1 MAELGRPEE
10 VAKNSPDKLCLS
22 NLTPMSR
29 SDVEHCIRTKFG
41 APADA
46 GNVSVD
52 RDGNSKTSDQVLEW
66 TWRGKLR
73 DQENQKSVNQLHY
86 KVT

>member
-1 MAELGRPEE
+1 MLAMCPSTG
-10 VAKNSPDKLCLS
+10 
-22 NLTPMSR
+22 M
-29 SDVEHCIRTKFG
+29 
-41 APADA
+41 DA
-46 GNVSVD
+46 VQV
-52 RDGNSKTSDQVLEW
+52 GNSKTSDQVLEW